1 MMMVP
6 PDALVG
12 IWRAGDH
19 LQPSNPIVSSALK
32 KRRSSRRRAG
42 RILDYSAKLG
52 RRRDVAD
59 GVDLFTVPPTSRS
72 KPCQRRHDA
81 ANTQRAP

>member
-1 MMMVP
+1 LERP
-6 PDALVG
+6 LGDRSLA
-12 IWRAGDH
+12 RA
-19 LQPSNPIVSSALK
+19 
-32 KRRSSRRRAG
+32 
-42 RILDYSAKLG
+42 RIGVVVDYSAKLG

-59 GVDLFTVPPTSRS
+59 GVYLFTVPPTSRS

>member
-1 MMMVP
+1 MKFV
-6 PDALVG
+6 A
-12 IWRAGDH
+12 
-19 LQPSNPIVSSALK
+19 
-32 KRRSSRRRAG
+32 
-42 RILDYSAKLG
+42 RIRTVIDCSAKLG